1 MVESMVKKPFR
12 QIYAQSG
19 IIRYIQELFRFIQT
33 FAEPCVTLTYLE
45 PWYIQNPDIFRTR
58 SIFRTLG
65 SSQPWYIQNPIYKE
79 RLYIQNPN
87 TCRTLSNEAFC
98 ENT

>member
-1 MVESMVKKPFR
+1 MVKSMVKKPFR
-12 QIYAQSG
+12 QIYAHSG

-45 PWYIQNPDIFRTR
+45 PWYIQNPDIFRT
-58 SIFRTLG
+58 LG

-87 TCRTLSNEAFC
+87 TCRTLSKEAFC